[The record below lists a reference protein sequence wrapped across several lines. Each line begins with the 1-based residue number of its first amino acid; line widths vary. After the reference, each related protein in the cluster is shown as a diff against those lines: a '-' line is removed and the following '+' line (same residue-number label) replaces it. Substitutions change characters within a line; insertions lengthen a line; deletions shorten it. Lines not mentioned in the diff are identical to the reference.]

1 MVQGM
6 KLTESRKTAGQP
18 LPPVPTSACH
28 SRLCS
33 KVVARTP
40 CGLMAIAEGRN
51 SRRINLGNGL
61 ADVQLDHVAMLL
73 LLCRA
78 DQLLGRVKLASST
91 RPGTKKRRNSWG
103 SATRRHKILGTS
115 ATERSFGMRGH
126 LSSTAR
132 AARACLAEFAIWER
146 KSQRVRVYFIVGEG
160 TSVSLPTVFGVSVF
174 PVRMH
179 GWYRE

>member
-1 MVQGM
+1 MQPHYPRQVFVTERRGGERLVQGM

-146 KSQRVRVYFIVGEG
+146 VKG
-160 TSVSLPTVFGVSVF
+160 
-174 PVRMH
+174 
-179 GWYRE
+179 